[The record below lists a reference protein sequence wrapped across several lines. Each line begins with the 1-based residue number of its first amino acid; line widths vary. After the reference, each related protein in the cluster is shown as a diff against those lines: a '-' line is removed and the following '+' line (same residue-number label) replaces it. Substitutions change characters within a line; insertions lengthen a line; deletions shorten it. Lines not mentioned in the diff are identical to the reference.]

1 MPGKSIARRVLLA
14 VAALLVVVLVVGVV
28 TTFTFVRRPLPDTSG
43 ELVVPGLSAQVEVV
57 RDERGVPHIY
67 ADDPVDLFMAQ
78 GYVSAQDRF
87 FEMDYRRHL
96 TAGRLAELVGNVPA
110 AIEADRAIRTM
121 GWRHVAEQEW
131 DLLDADTRSYLTAY
145 ADGVNAYL
153 ADRSPSETALEY
165 TVLGLDVEVADI
177 EPWEPVDSLAWLKAM
192 AWDLIG
198 NFSDELTRAAVYG
211 RTGDLSMVQAIYP
224 DYPIGENLPILPTPT
239 EITHQ
244 QENAAEQAGGTVGG
258 ADDGAASPG
267 AALASGAGSAPGQ
280 LDGATTSGAAL
291 ASIEAAL
298 SALRAIPEPM
308 GGGEGIGSNSWVV
321 SGEHTATGMPLL
333 ANDPHLAPS
342 VPGIWYQQGL
352 HCRTVDADCPFDVA
366 GFGFAG
372 MPGIVIG
379 HNANLAW
386 GLTNLASDASD
397 FFLERVYNDGTYLYG
412 GERLPLTARTEV
424 IEVNGADPIELTVR
438 STEHGPLISDA
449 ISSTRAAADGPL
461 PEDAPAP
468 GPDGYAVALSW
479 TALQPGRTMDAVFA
493 FATAAGPEDIASAAE
508 VFEVPTQNIVYATTD
523 GDIGY
528 QAPGTIPVRAEVRG
542 GPVPADGT
550 WPRPGWDP
558 AYDWQGFI
566 PFEDLPAEVNPPEGI
581 IVAANQPVQNLDR
594 HPELGVDFDY
604 GYRAQEIRDRLEA
617 LIEAGHPITAEDMST
632 IQMVETNPAAEML
645 VPTLQE
651 VQLSAEV
658 RDFVQSAVDLFEDW
672 DYVNSEDSA
681 AAAYFS
687 AVWANVL
694 RLTFW
699 DQVPQGQRPSGN
711 SRSIAV
717 VAELLE
723 DEDSPWWDDRATL
736 NVVEQRDEILEQA
749 LEEARAQLSVTL
761 GKEPTDWRWG
771 RLHQLTPSHAVLGGD
786 GIPALVRDYVNLPS
800 RELGGGASIVNATGW
815 DASDFDDEGFP
826 NFAVNWVP
834 SMRMVVD
841 LADLDASTWVNLTGN
856 SGHPASSHYDD
867 QYQSWVDGETYPW
880 PFTRAA
886 VDEAAEDTLTLS
898 P

>member
-14 VAALLVVVLVVGVV
+14 IAALLVVVLVVGVV

-43 ELVVPGLSAQVEVV
+43 DLVLPGLSGAVEVV
-57 RDERGVPHIY
+57 RDERGIPQIY

-78 GYVSAQDRF
+78 GYVNAQDRF

-96 TAGRLAELVGNVPA
+96 TSGRLAELVGNVPS
-110 AIEADRAIRTM
+110 AIDADRAIRTM

-131 DLLDADTRSYLTAY
+131 DLLDPDTRTYLTAY

-165 TVLGLDVEVADI
+165 TVLGLNVEVEDI
-177 EPWEPVDSLAWLKAM
+177 EPWDPVDSLAWLKAM
-192 AWDLIG
+192 AWDLVG

-211 RTGDLSMVQAIYP
+211 RTGDISMVQSIYP
-224 DYPIGENLPILPTPT
+224 DYPIGENLPILPTAT
-239 EITHQ
+239 EIQNQ
-244 QENAAEQAGGTVGG
+244 QENAAQQAGGTAGDAAGGTTGG
-258 ADDGAASPG
+258 ADDDAASWG
-267 AALASGAGSAPGQ
+267 GGLTSGAGSAQPGF
-280 LDGATTSGAAL
+280 DGEASSASAL
-291 ASIEAAL
+291 ASIE
-298 SALRAIPEPM
+298 SALTALHAVPAPM

-352 HCRTVDADCPFDVA
+352 HCRTVDAHCPFDVA

-379 HNANLAW
+379 HTANLAW
-386 GLTNLASDASD
+386 GLTNLASDSSD
-397 FFLERVYNDGTYLYG
+397 FFLERIYNDGTYLYDG
-412 GERLPLTARTEV
+412 DRLPLTERTEV
-424 IEVNGADPIELTVR
+424 IEVNGADPIEVTVR
-438 STEHGPLISDA
+438 STDHGPLISDA
-449 ISSTRAAADGPL
+449 IGSTRAAADAPV

-493 FATAAGPEDIASAAE
+493 FATAADAEDIAAAAE

-528 QAPGTIPVRAEVRG
+528 QAPGTIPVRNDVQG
-542 GPVPADGT
+542 GPVPSDGT

-558 AYDWQGFI
+558 DYDWQGSI
-566 PFEDLPAEVNPPEGI
+566 PFEELPAEVNPPEGI
-581 IVAANQPVQNLDR
+581 IVAANQPVQNLRR

-604 GYRAQEIRDRLEA
+604 GYRAQEIRDQLEA
-617 LIEAGHPITAEDMST
+617 RIEAGQPITAEDMSA
-632 IQMVETNPAAEML
+632 IQMVEANPAAAML

-658 RDFVQSAVDLFEDW
+658 REFVQPAVDLFEDW
-672 DYVNSEDSA
+672 DYVNREDSA

-699 DQVPQGQRPSGN
+699 DQVPQAERPSGN

-717 VAELLE
+717 LAELLE

-749 LEEARAQLSVTL
+749 LEEARAQLTVTL
-761 GKEPTDWRWG
+761 GKEPT
-771 RLHQLTPSHAVLGGD
+771 
-786 GIPALVRDYVNLPS
+786 
-800 RELGGGASIVNATGW
+800 
-815 DASDFDDEGFP
+815 
-826 NFAVNWVP
+826 
-834 SMRMVVD
+834 
-841 LADLDASTWVNLTGN
+841 
-856 SGHPASSHYDD
+856 
-867 QYQSWVDGETYPW
+867 
-880 PFTRAA
+880 
-886 VDEAAEDTLTLS
+886 
-898 P
+898 